1 MKNLFHKISASDFL
15 FRFGL
20 SIIFL
25 LNSLVAWFSPEEF
38 LELLGKNPLASAII
52 SPHFWIYIIGIN
64 DGLLFLFIL
73 FGRWRKGVTIWAT
86 LWMIAVLY
94 ITIGEGIVEFIEHIG
109 VLSFIAY
116 YYFTFQRPSS
126 EQSSNI

>member
-25 LNSLVAWFSPEEF
+25 LNSLAAWFSPDEF
-38 LELLGKNPLASAII
+38 LELLDKSPLASAIA

-64 DGLLFLFIL
+64 DGLLFLLIL
-73 FGRWRKGVTIWAT
+73 FGRWRKGIAIWAAV
-86 LWMIAVLY
+86 WMIAVLY
-94 ITIGEGIVEFIEHIG
+94 ITNGEGIMEFIEHLG

-116 YYFTFQRPSS
+116 YFAYRRPSA
-126 EQSSNI
+126 ER